1 MNLKAALLDADA
13 QRRAAMIAGDVEALG
28 RLLSDDLIWTHSSG
42 KTDSKRAFLEAIGSG
57 VVVYTALEVT
67 DVQVSAHGN
76 IFLCHGTLQ
85 GSASRNGVAKNL
97 SSRFLSVW
105 KRDSDAFEMLA
116 WQSTGI

>member
-1 MNLKAALLDADA
+1 MKLEVALLEADA
-13 QRRAAMIAGDVEALG
+13 QRRAAMIAGDVSVLD

-42 KTDSKRAFLEAIGSG
+42 KSDSKSALLEAIGSRA
-57 VVVYTALEVT
+57 VVYTALEVT
-67 DVQVSAHGN
+67 DVRVSAHGA

-85 GSASRNGVAKNL
+85 GSASRNAVAKNL

-105 KRDSDAFEMLA
+105 KHESGTFELLA